1 MNVDSARLGETA
13 ARPARIWYQSFVDP
27 VEQGPYIRRLQQRL
41 DALAAPGVR
50 YEVHGI
56 SPPDRHLSALTE
68 LRCAVRTVRHALQ
81 AEAEGC
87 DAFVIGH
94 FQEPGLLECR
104 ATVDI
109 PVIGLGEATML
120 QACTLG
126 RSFGLVTINPVF
138 IPWHRDQII
147 RLGLQQRSVGVRA
160 LDTQVA
166 SYVRAFEERS
176 AYEEIRA
183 AFAQQAQ
190 PLVDAGA
197 EVLIPAG
204 GLPMLLLADERG
216 YTVDGALVLNG
227 IAVVAAMAEAALRLH
242 RITGAACSRRGSFAR
257 APREAIAEF
266 LADAADGGP
275 LPQPAT

>member
-1 MNVDSARLGETA
+1 MNVDGARLGETV

-27 VEQGPYIRRLQQRL
+27 LEQGPYIRRLQQRL

-56 SPPDRHLSALTE
+56 SPPDRHLSPLTE

-94 FQEPGLLECR
+94 FQEPGLVECR
-104 ATVDI
+104 AAVDI

-120 QACTLG
+120 HACTLG

-138 IPWHRDQII
+138 VPWHRDQII
-147 RLGLQQRSVGVRA
+147 RLGLQQRAVGVRA

-176 AYEEIRA
+176 AYDEIKA
-183 AFAQQAQ
+183 TFAQQAQ
-190 PLVDAGA
+190 LLVDEGA
-197 EVLIPAG
+197 EVVIPAG

-216 YTVDGALVLNG
+216 YTVGGALVLNG

-242 RITGAACSRRGSFAR
+242 RLTGAACSRHGSFAR

-266 LADAADGGP
+266 LA
-275 LPQPAT
+275 QPPPT